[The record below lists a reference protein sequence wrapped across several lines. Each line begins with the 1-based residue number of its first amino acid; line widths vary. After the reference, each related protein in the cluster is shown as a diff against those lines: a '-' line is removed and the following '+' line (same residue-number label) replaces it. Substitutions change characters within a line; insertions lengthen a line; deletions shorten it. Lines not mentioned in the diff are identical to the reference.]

1 MFHDARP
8 VAGKRSAGY
17 QEILTMVSV
26 IIPYYNPQSDAEI
39 DRLLERAVCS
49 AVHELDGHTGFEV
62 IVVNDG
68 SPCRPV
74 IQAACSD
81 SRIRFIDREHGK
93 LGAARNTGIDSSKG
107 GILTFLDADDF
118 YLEDTL
124 WPCVMAME
132 SSGADLLGY
141 GFSNSYSRTGTE
153 RLRQP
158 VPSFSE
164 PVPGNEWMRSNNL
177 FGSSCMF
184 LIDRK
189 LIMDNSLRFME
200 NLFIEDEEFT
210 PRLVFSSRRFVHTSF
225 KVYGYYRRN
234 CSIITTMTEA
244 AVREREVNTLIA
256 ITRLVEYRN
265 GVLHESTDGLD
276 RKIGTLAIDCIRRAL
291 QSREWRKRAAAAIA
305 GLKDIGLYPVPT
317 SSLPF
322 GLRLYAGLAKCSPGR
337 SLLHLLETTGK

>member
-1 MFHDARP
+1 
-8 VAGKRSAGY
+8 
-17 QEILTMVSV
+17 MVSV
-26 IIPYYNPQSDAEI
+26 IIPYYNPNSDTEI
-39 DRLLERAVCS
+39 DRLLVRAVGS
-49 AVHELDGHTGFEV
+49 AVRELDGHTDFEV

-68 SPCRPV
+68 SP
-74 IQAACSD
+74 QAPSMSADCGD
-81 SRIRFIDREHGK
+81 ARIRFFERRHGR
-93 LGAARNTGIDSSKG
+93 LGAARNTGIEHSKG
-107 GILTFLDADDF
+107 DILTFLDADDF
-118 YLEDTL
+118 YLEGTL
-124 WPCVMAME
+124 WPCIEAMR
-132 SSGADLLGY
+132 SFNADLLGF
-141 GFSNSYSRTGTE
+141 GFKVSHTWDGTE
-153 RLRQP
+153 RIKQP
-158 VPSFSE
+158 APSFSA
-164 PVPGNEWMRSNNL
+164 PVSGNDWMCRNNL
-177 FGSSCMF
+177 FGSSCMY

-189 LIMDNSLRFME
+189 LIADNGLRFLE

-210 PRLVFSSRRFVHTSF
+210 PRLVFSSRRYVHTSF

-322 GLRLYAGLAKCSPGR
+322 GLRLYAGLSKCSPGR